1 VPQIVKILGL
11 EAEKGRWLLI
21 LCGMVIY
28 IIQGFV
34 YAYSVVAVP
43 LRKYFI
49 SLGLEP
55 TAIEMQLPF
64 MTSVIVATFLMP
76 LTGRFID
83 RYGPRILAILGGII
97 VGLSRF
103 GSSFA
108 TSPTTFTLLFGVV
121 GGVGGALLYN
131 CPIAAIER
139 WFPDKRGLALG
150 LTVFGFGFSTAVM
163 GPLAD
168 YLIAIYGIQTAFRIL
183 GVLSTA
189 VILTCALPLRFP
201 PNGWTPRKW
210 KWSTVSASVVDVNL
224 TPGEMIKTRA
234 FYGLWLCFFIG
245 TSAGLLGVGVAK
257 LVGLEVAKNAGILEA
272 EASSLLT
279 ALMIPFATCNA
290 SGRPLFGWLTDRLG
304 PKKVAITA
312 FTLVVVVSLLIYTHP
327 SSIAIYALTFSILW
341 LTLGGWMS
349 IAPTLTARFFGVKHY
364 ASNYGIV
371 MTAYGVGNIVGNTL
385 AGLAKDVFGSYIKAF
400 PCIAALTGIGIF
412 IALAMLK
419 PPNETKILSN

>member
-201 PNGWTPRKW
+201 PNGWTRG
-210 KWSTVSASVVDVNL
+210 SGN
-224 TPGEMIKTRA
+224 
-234 FYGLWLCFFIG
+234 
-245 TSAGLLGVGVAK
+245 GVQ
-257 LVGLEVAKNAGILEA
+257 
-272 EASSLLT
+272 
-279 ALMIPFATCNA
+279 
-290 SGRPLFGWLTDRLG
+290 
-304 PKKVAITA
+304 
-312 FTLVVVVSLLIYTHP
+312 
-327 SSIAIYALTFSILW
+327 
-341 LTLGGWMS
+341 
-349 IAPTLTARFFGVKHY
+349 
-364 ASNYGIV
+364 
-371 MTAYGVGNIVGNTL
+371 
-385 AGLAKDVFGSYIKAF
+385 
-400 PCIAALTGIGIF
+400 
-412 IALAMLK
+412 
-419 PPNETKILSN
+419 